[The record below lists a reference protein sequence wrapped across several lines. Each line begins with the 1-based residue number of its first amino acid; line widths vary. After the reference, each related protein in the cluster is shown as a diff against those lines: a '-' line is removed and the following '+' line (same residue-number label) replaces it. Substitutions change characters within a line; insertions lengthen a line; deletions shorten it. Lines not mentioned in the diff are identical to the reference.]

1 MLRTWAFGLTLLF
14 LWGKAG
20 TIANAATVGA
30 VGSETLAQGQ
40 VDMGESG
47 DDTEKLLER
56 LNATPEQKQK
66 MQDIRAQYQDRISQH
81 QQQVRQTQQQLQQL
95 LSSNAPETEI
105 RQKYDELIR
114 LKQEMSKLQFEIILQ
129 VREVLTPEQR
139 RQFADIMEQRRR
151 NRPRTER

>member
-1 MLRTWAFGLTLLF
+1 MLLILSATGA
-14 LWGKAG
+14 
-20 TIANAATVGA
+20 IANAATSE
-30 VGSETLAQGQ
+30 GSCSLKLAQGK
-40 VDMGESG
+40 VYAGEAD
-47 DDTEKLLER
+47 DDTEQLLER
-56 LNATPEQKQK
+56 LNATPSQKQK

-81 QQQVRQTQQQLQQL
+81 QNQVRQAQQQLQQL
-95 LSSNAPETEI
+95 LSGNASQAQI

-151 NRPRTER
+151 NRPRSNP

>member
-1 MLRTWAFGLTLLF
+1 MLKSWVFGLTLLLF
-14 LWGKAG
+14 CG
-20 TIANAATVGA
+20 TEAIANSVISPMCFPN
-30 VGSETLAQGQ
+30 VLAQAK
-40 VDMGESG
+40 VYAGEPD
-47 DDTEKLLER
+47 DDTKQLLEQ

-66 MQDIRAQYQDRISQH
+66 MEDIRAQYQDQISQH
-81 QQQVRQTQQQLQQL
+81 KQQVRQTQQQLQEM
-95 LSSNAPETEI
+95 LSTNASENQI

-151 NRPRTER
+151 NRPRSNR